1 MIFFALTDHDTT
13 ILVAGIAAFASVLSS
28 AIGAYAVI
36 KVRQVHTLANG
47 TIERLES
54 HLEVRTDERD
64 LLQRAVDL
72 QVAPD
77 QVPND
82 PGA

>member
-1 MIFFALTDHDTT
+1 MIVFGLTDHDTT
-13 ILVAGIAAFASVLSS
+13 LLVAGIAAIASVLSS

-47 TIERLES
+47 TMERIET
-54 HLEVRTDERD
+54 HLEERTDQRD

-77 QVPND
+77 QVPDD